1 MFGHPFKGRPTNEA
15 CGNSAEALVKPSQ
28 PLLPDA
34 ASLCQEP
41 KCNGVYNVHA
51 LENLVTS
58 INRIKNTVRWTA
70 WSAPSIK
77 AAKIEAGFVG
87 SPERTCGHTTAGNE
101 WSRCALEAC
110 SATYKKLSFSASKRP
125 YKCHSLHRSGAFSFP
140 LWFGPGKRLMG
151 LHQHSI
157 GLQVARRYNNLP
169 KFPAQTRFFSPS
181 LCALG
186 AVTSHTCKELSYS
199 RSPTAKYVTSSDPHH
214 DNSISCPHAMVRSMF
229 TIQ

>member
-1 MFGHPFKGRPTNEA
+1 MFRKKIKQVLSPHIRSFTTLL
-15 CGNSAEALVKPSQ
+15 SW
-28 PLLPDA
+28 LLPMGGSPPGLEENAFAHIDFA
-34 ASLCQEP
+34 VPPRDEDKRVKESSTRHRCLGTHSKGAQQMRRAEIRQRHLLNPHNPCYQMLPVSVREP

-110 SATYKKLSFSASKRP
+110 SATYKK
-125 YKCHSLHRSGAFSFP
+125 
-140 LWFGPGKRLMG
+140 
-151 LHQHSI
+151 
-157 GLQVARRYNNLP
+157 V
-169 KFPAQTRFFSPS
+169 
-181 LCALG
+181 
-186 AVTSHTCKELSYS
+186 V
-199 RSPTAKYVTSSDPHH
+199 V
-214 DNSISCPHAMVRSMF
+214 
-229 TIQ
+229 